1 MLVTS
6 YSIPSTYDRVH
17 MVTGHPGLHGMNW
30 HRQHSINAAYSSHD
44 AAAPRPV
51 CTACVYGS
59 MHQTNTNHRREHRPQ
74 PTLPGQQFVLDA
86 NTNSSRSYRYFKYCD
101 LLTDQATGQ
110 IYNIFTTNRSAAE
123 LCDRIAVFFDMHPAW
138 LTNTSPDT
146 PRYIRVDPENNYK
159 SELFLRLM
167 AQCNYYNV
175 HSPTRD
181 KHAQGIAER
190 SVGVIATKTN
200 IAMMAPTPNVPPK
213 YWCLA
218 MSYACI
224 THSFNYSTRIND
236 SPYHFTTGHHININS
251 LHPFWARVYV
261 HIPLKDR
268 KGKVGHRRAYQGHFV
283 GYLFTSTV
291 FDNFIILDV
300 LENGHYGIIRHSKD
314 VIFDTSINFLRPD
327 PNTEVMKISFLLS
340 LYLFH
345 LIRILNL
352 TKLLFLILL
361 FPLSLT
367 PLTLFQQ
374 LPSRFSMN
382 RLLLCSTSLTIRI
395 HISMRPTI

>member
-1 MLVTS
+1 
-6 YSIPSTYDRVH
+6 
-17 MVTGHPGLHGMNW
+17 
-30 HRQHSINAAYSSHD
+30 
-44 AAAPRPV
+44 
-51 CTACVYGS
+51 
-59 MHQTNTNHRREHRPQ
+59 
-74 PTLPGQQFVLDA
+74 
-86 NTNSSRSYRYFKYCD
+86 
-101 LLTDQATGQ
+101 
-110 IYNIFTTNRSAAE
+110 
-123 LCDRIAVFFDMHPAW
+123 
-138 LTNTSPDT
+138 
-146 PRYIRVDPENNYK
+146 
-159 SELFLRLM
+159 
-167 AQCNYYNV
+167 
-175 HSPTRD
+175 
-181 KHAQGIAER
+181 
-190 SVGVIATKTN
+190 
-200 IAMMAPTPNVPPK
+200 
-213 YWCLA
+213 

-291 FDNFIILDV
+291 FDNFIILEV
-300 LENGHYGIIRHSKD
+300 LENGHYGTIRHSKD

-382 RLLLCSTSLTIRI
+382 RLLLCWTLLTIRI